1 MGDPSEP
8 PSRAG
13 EGEASDTNAVLDP
26 LIGEL
31 EERLTLLSRGD
42 NHLLDVLRKR
52 LISKLSAAERRA
64 ASRRRALN
72 AKKFVAQRGKCAIC
86 GAPLRG
92 TNFGRKGR
100 DMLPPDM
107 PLVCPGCGKEGVTA
121 GDDEP

>member
-1 MGDPSEP
+1 MSNSEP
-8 PSRAG
+8 PNQI
-13 EGEASDTNAVLDP
+13 EGEPSDMNAVLEP

-31 EERLTLLSRGD
+31 EERLTRLSHGD
-42 NHLLDVLRKR
+42 SYLLDVLRKR

-72 AKKFVAQRGKCAIC
+72 AKKFVAQRGKCAVC

-107 PLVCPGCGKEGVTA
+107 PLMCPTCGKDNA
-121 GDDEP
+121 GGRDNQR

>member
-8 PSRAG
+8 PARS
-13 EGEASDTNAVLDP
+13 EDLEAADTNAVLDP

-42 NHLLDVLRKR
+42 NHMLDVLRKR

-72 AKKFVAQRGKCAIC
+72 AKKFVAQRGKCAVC

-107 PLVCPGCGKEGVTA
+107 PLMCPGCGKDGTVA
-121 GDDEP
+121 GG